1 MLETVTAL
9 LNGRFTLLYSGVQLG
24 EWIRESLKPSHS
36 LALYAGVNRSAVPTA
51 ELTEA
56 AALEYLRK
64 GSSAA
69 LLPPDLFAEGLN
81 LVTFQT
87 IALGWV
93 KRIGGRYNNLYP
105 SSWRILHY

>member
-1 MLETVTAL
+1 MT
-9 LNGRFTLLYSGVQLG
+9 
-24 EWIRESLKPSHS
+24 
-36 LALYAGVNRSAVPTA
+36 RSAVPTA

-81 LVTFQT
+81 LVTFQA